1 MASRRRKGSVLR
13 LEGRRTVLRP
23 WARGDSA
30 SLVRHAN
37 NINVARHLRDRFPH
51 PYTRADAA
59 AFLAHCLAADT
70 PSSFAIEI
78 DGQAVGG
85 AGFVRGTDV
94 ERFSAEVG
102 YWLGE
107 EFWGRGI
114 VTESVEL
121 LTHYLFAKEQL
132 LRLFALPLADNA
144 ASIRVLEKVGYEREG
159 LLRAS
164 CVKYGERRDQ
174 LLYACIN
181 PDWKGAVSDPE
192 ESS

>member
-1 MASRRRKGSVLR
+1 MASRRGKGPVLR

-107 EFWGRGI
+107 ELWGRGI

-121 LTHYLFAKEQL
+121 LTRYLFDDLGL

-144 ASIRVLEKVGYEREG
+144 ASIRVLEKAGYEREA
-159 LLRAS
+159 LLRSS
-164 CVKYGERRDQ
+164 CVKYGIPRDQ
-174 LLYACIN
+174 FLYSRVSQSWA
-181 PDWKGAVSDPE
+181 GAHAQTAG
-192 ESS
+192 

>member
-1 MASRRRKGSVLR
+1 M
-13 LEGRRTVLRP
+13 LRP

-70 PSSFAIEI
+70 ISSFAIEI
-78 DGQAVGG
+78 DGQAIGG

-107 EFWGRGI
+107 EYWGRGI
-114 VTESVEL
+114 ATESVEL
-121 LTHYLFAKEQL
+121 LTRYLFEDLGL

-144 ASIRVLEKVGYEREG
+144 ASIRVLEKARYEREA
-159 LLRAS
+159 LLRSS
-164 CVKYGERRDQ
+164 CVKYGIPRDQ
-174 LLYACIN
+174 FLYSRLSQTWA
-181 PDWKGAVSDPE
+181 GADPQTAG
-192 ESS
+192 